1 MLAQLA
7 RITAGVPRQ
16 VPFRIATTS
25 VSWVRSAGLRPL
37 GLRPLGLPK
46 SARGSGHCH
55 RPRGHSTATGQEE
68 GRLSDGQDCSDL
80 AEQLVSLTERA
91 DRLGAR
97 LTQEE
102 LARLANQA
110 GASQDLRLTRRKFLQ
125 FSQRRWELEQEKEA
139 FLAAI
144 EDPAVS
150 AARQSDSRKAISGMA
165 GWLLPTVGYL
175 GTASYSIA
183 GTQVAGEAGMNV
195 VGCLFVGGVSA
206 LGGGA
211 VNALLYGYAAHG
223 VPWAKDCPRNKNLLV
238 ALLAS
243 LATFLLWPVICRSLV
258 EERVRSIQDITKS
271 RTWWTS
277 ALVQAG
283 LGSPIDG
290 VTRQV

>member
-1 MLAQLA
+1 MLSRLA
-7 RITAGVPRQ
+7 RITTGVPRQ

-68 GRLSDGQDCSDL
+68 GRLSDGHDCADL

-165 GWLLPTVGYL
+165 GWLLPTV
-175 GTASYSIA
+175 
-183 GTQVAGEAGMNV
+183 
-195 VGCLFVGGVSA
+195 
-206 LGGGA
+206 
-211 VNALLYGYAAHG
+211 
-223 VPWAKDCPRNKNLLV
+223 
-238 ALLAS
+238 
-243 LATFLLWPVICRSLV
+243 
-258 EERVRSIQDITKS
+258 EERISLLCCYCS
-271 RTWWTS
+271 RY
-277 ALVQAG
+277 
-283 LGSPIDG
+283 I
-290 VTRQV
+290 R